1 MKSTRKPLSM
11 TALFLAV
18 SALLVLS
25 ACGGG
30 GSSSGAVNND
40 NDTSSTPDG
49 LREVKAA
56 RFNHEDDV
64 VLLAPGSLLDTALLS
79 GVRSVANLSLAF
91 GIDATG
97 SDRIAK
103 SRTCGE
109 GGDLEVLSRDSQQV
123 ESPFSGANFD
133 VIVTRENSCRESTLE
148 SGGDESLAN
157 GVRKIGYPISGDG
170 SDNFLEETDF
180 IGYEQS
186 GLGLDKPYVVSGL
199 FGSNVTQHRW
209 WQGHTHLWRDDPD
222 NDSYGDAGG
231 VAEQYSIVYYDGND
245 GEGKYSSLI
254 QFGANAESMFDIGYA
269 PNGDNSVDES
279 YIEHYQGV
287 YGLEILKFNG
297 NTPSA
302 NCPQGRFHVKTGGV
316 GLYVNLIEGEE
327 EDDTLY
333 GEGIELNG
341 NLEMEDEIGNTAIV
355 TYDET
360 AKTVTVELNENS
372 AKVYTYAEIE
382 SLKAQRCF
390 L

>member
-1 MKSTRKPLSM
+1 MKSTHKPLSM
-11 TALFLAV
+11 AAPFLAV

-30 GSSSGAVNND
+30 GSSSGAVNSD

-56 RFNHEDDV
+56 QFTHENDV
-64 VLLAPGSLLDTALLS
+64 VLLAPGSLLDEALLS
-79 GVRSVANLSLAF
+79 GARSVVNLSLAF

-97 SDRIAK
+97 IDRIAE
-103 SRTCGE
+103 SRNCGG

-148 SGGDESLAN
+148 SGGVESLAN
-157 GVRKIGYPISGDG
+157 GVRKIGYPISGAG
-170 SDNFLEETDF
+170 SDNFSEETDF

-186 GLGLDKPYVVSGL
+186 GLGLDDPYVVSGL
-199 FGSNVTQHRW
+199 FGSNVTQRRW

-222 NDSYGDAGG
+222 NDGYGDAGG
-231 VAEQYSIVYYDGND
+231 AAEQYSIVYYDGND
-245 GEGKYSSLI
+245 GAGKYSSLI
-254 QFGANAESMFDIGYA
+254 QFGANAESMFEIGYA
-269 PNGDNSVDES
+269 PNGDASVDES
-279 YIEHYQGV
+279 YIERYQGV

-297 NTPSA
+297 TTPSA

-316 GLYVNLIEGEE
+316 GLYVSLVEGEE
-327 EDDTLY
+327 EDGTLY

-341 NLEMEDEIGNTAIV
+341 NLEMEDESGNTAIV

-360 AKTVTVELNENS
+360 AKTVTVELNGNS
-372 AKVYTYAEIE
+372 TKVYTYAEIE